1 MIRTISININL
12 DSKVTI
18 QQSYFCISQWWTFE
32 RFWRRDMYWHDSDWP
47 CCYKSYLSEHYYTA
61 EVANW
66 ISKFTNI
73 LCGVQQGSIWRPL
86 LFLICVNDMN
96 QAVKCDLYLY
106 ADDSCF
112 IFQHKKVTETKKK
125 VNQRLQQYL
134 WLVCRQWTKYTFWGI
149 KKKSILFSSRHNSKL
164 VGELQ
169 WWS

>member
-47 CCYKSYLSEHYYTA
+47 CCYKSYLSKYYYTA

-125 VNQRLQQYL
+125 LTKDFSNICDWFVDNELSIHFGESKWKQFC
-134 WLVCRQWTKYTFWGI
+134 LVLDIIQ
-149 KKKSILFSSRHNSKL
+149 N
-164 VGELQ
+164 
-169 WWS
+169 